1 IALNLASIT
10 FMVPLGISFAAAVRV
25 GQALGRGDRLGAAR
39 QGDAALSLGLV
50 FMSATAVLFWALPGF
65 LVGLY
70 TKDAAVLATA
80 VPLVFI
86 AALFQVF
93 DGAQVV
99 LTGALRGVGETR
111 LALLANVLGHWCV
124 GLPIGAYLGLG
135 RGWGPVGLW
144 WGLLAGLVVTAGI
157 LFAAW
162 RRRSA
167 PLRA

>member
-1 IALNLASIT
+1 
-10 FMVPLGISFAAAVRV
+10 MGGGHRP
-25 GQALGRGDRLGAAR
+25 GAANA
-39 QGDAALSLGLV
+39 GDAALSLGLL
-50 FMSATAVLFWALPGF
+50 FMSGTALLFWALPGA

-70 TKDAAVLATA
+70 TEDAAVAAAA
-80 VPLVFI
+80 VPLIFI

-111 LALLANVLGHWCV
+111 LALLANVVGHWCV
-124 GLPIGAYLGLG
+124 GLPVGAYLGLG

-144 WGLLAGLVVTAGI
+144 WGLLTGLVVTAGI

-167 PLRA
+167 PLRPAGVPVLTS